1 MALLKAI
8 LGSKVNFVA
17 NVRGMIGGLRKKSFK
32 KVIIEKFTNI
42 EFYH

>member
-8 LGSKVNFVA
+8 LDSKANFVA
-17 NVRGMIGGLRKKSFK
+17 NVRGMIGGSRKKSFK
-32 KVIIEKFTNI
+32 KVIIEKLTNF